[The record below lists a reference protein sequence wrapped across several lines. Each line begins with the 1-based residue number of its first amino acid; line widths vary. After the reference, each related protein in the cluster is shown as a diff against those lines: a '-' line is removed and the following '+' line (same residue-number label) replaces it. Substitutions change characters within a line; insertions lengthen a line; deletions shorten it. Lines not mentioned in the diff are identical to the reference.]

1 MKMSIHLYDGIPGL
15 TIRSAL
21 REIGKYY
28 PVLQFGVSYKTPE
41 GERKDIAC
49 ENKLQWLSVIE
60 SLKKQNVVH
69 QTVTVHS
76 VFNLNHVHYGRIVKM
91 Q

>member
-1 MKMSIHLYDGIPGL
+1 MILNMHDEIAGL

-28 PVLQFGVSYKTPE
+28 HVLQFGVSYRSPD
-41 GERKDIAC
+41 GERMQVEC
-49 ENKLQWLSVIE
+49 ENQLHWISVIE
-60 SLKKQNVVH
+60 SLKKQNIPH

-76 VFNLNHVHYGRIVKM
+76 VFNLNYIHYGKIVKIK
-91 Q
+91 